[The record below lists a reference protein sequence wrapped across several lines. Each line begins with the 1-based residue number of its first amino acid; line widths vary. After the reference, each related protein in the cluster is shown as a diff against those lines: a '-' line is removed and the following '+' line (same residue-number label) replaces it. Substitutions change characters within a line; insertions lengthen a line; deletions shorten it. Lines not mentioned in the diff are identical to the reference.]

1 MNEDKIYVDV
11 NATFTKDGMLLPKS
25 FVFIKYLSRNREV
38 TFKYEKKQYHITIE
52 RISVYPQCFA
62 AVASQINDLPP
73 KVLVVDIGSYLID
86 DTVYEIGLEYFTQ
99 YDESGKVIKEGKK
112 YDVIEV
118 PEPVGVLV
126 QKTDST
132 SGNVVKGAGFAV
144 FKDAA
149 CTQRVLTDG
158 DSGTE
163 IPVFYYDE
171 TAGCVLCERGGRTG
185 RIP

>member
-1 MNEDKIYVDV
+1 MMRAER
-11 NATFTKDGMLLPKS
+11 LLK
-25 FVFIKYLSRNREV
+25 R
-38 TFKYEKKQYHITIE
+38 
-52 RISVYPQCFA
+52 
-62 AVASQINDLPP
+62 
-73 KVLVVDIGSYLID
+73 
-86 DTVYEIGLEYFTQ
+86 
-99 YDESGKVIKEGKK
+99 GKK

-163 IPVFYYDE
+163 IRYFIM
-171 TAGCVLCERGGRTG
+171 TKIWMVLLPKSLPNSRM
-185 RIP
+185 